1 MYIVKDIGV
10 LCRFTTFGLFK
21 PTDWP
26 ISSAMATLLT
36 SV

>member
-10 LCRFTTFGLFK
+10 LCRFATFGLFK
-21 PTDWP
+21 PADWL
-26 ISSAMATLLT
+26 ISTAMATLLT